1 MFLNIFPGKNQVWE
15 SGFGEYYPLEQKK
28 YETEIQCSKGK
39 QITNEEVR
47 IGNKRTCLEYETK
60 ERETGMSLKGYGEGQ
75 SGKTGDRNSYI
86 ELLLLWGVSATC
98 LLALEWKQKRC

>member
-15 SGFGEYYPLEQKK
+15 REFGEYYPLEQKK

-86 ELLLLWGVSATC
+86 ELLLLWGVRSERAHV
-98 LLALEWKQKRC
+98 